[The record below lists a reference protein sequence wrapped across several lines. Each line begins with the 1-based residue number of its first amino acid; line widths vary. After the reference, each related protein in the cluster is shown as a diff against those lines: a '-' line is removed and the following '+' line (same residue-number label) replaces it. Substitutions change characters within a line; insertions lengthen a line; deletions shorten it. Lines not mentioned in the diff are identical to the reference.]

1 MYVLHFNFILHNKFL
16 FEFQSNQIS
25 FLISCCS
32 SVQQHPSVTGEWWG
46 PCLCCC
52 YATLWLSWVV
62 SSGDLWVHGARSWS
76 GAVRNWLETHNNV
89 ITPDQHCMTPPHTTH
104 HRQQIIVHFRASA
117 GNMKMKILCFYI
129 LAFIVKKKI
138 YFFQNHRNLEM
149 SVVTQAGSGHHKYK
163 VSSLIFSFSVDS
175 QPWTDW

>member
-32 SVQQHPSVTGEWWG
+32 SVQKHPSVTGEWWG

-52 YATLWLSWVV
+52 CATLWLSWVV

-76 GAVRNWLETHNNV
+76 GAVRNWLKAHNNV

-104 HRQQIIVHFRASA
+104 HRQQIGLDFRASA
-117 GNMKMKILCFYI
+117 VNMEMKILCLDM
-129 LAFIVKKKI
+129 LAFIVKKKFH
-138 YFFQNHRNLEM
+138 FFQNHRNLEM